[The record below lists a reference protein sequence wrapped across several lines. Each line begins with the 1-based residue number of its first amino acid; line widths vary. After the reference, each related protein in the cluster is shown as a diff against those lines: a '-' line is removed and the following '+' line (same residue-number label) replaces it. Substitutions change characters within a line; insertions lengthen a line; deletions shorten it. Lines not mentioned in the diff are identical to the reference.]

1 MGAQQEAAERET
13 TASRSRR
20 LLTTSALNLLKA
32 QSVLAEKTFRRLKA
46 KYTGGWL
53 RSGQR
58 VKLKVRAWSGADDA
72 APTTAGLLGAEDS
85 G

>member
-1 MGAQQEAAERET
+1 MGAQQEAAGRET

-20 LLTTSALNLLKA
+20 LLTTSGLHLLTA
-32 QSVLAEKTFRRLKA
+32 ESVLAEKTFRRLKA

-58 VKLKVRAWSGADDA
+58 VKMKVRAWSGADDV
-72 APTTAGLLGAEDS
+72 APTPPGLLGAE
-85 G
+85 GGG